1 MERRDDGAM
10 IKSITINDTS
20 GSDAAMIAVYED
32 DTQRHSATHM
42 VDDPSIIF
50 DGKARMTEKD
60 KVNTTIVNTNTCSV
74 NATTA
79 GSTNTIIMNT
89 LVSSGTAM
97 NHQRQV
103 KLTSNSSRAMSCLFT
118 QLSSSSGDRQVI
130 DDLLADDDDDDT

>member
-10 IKSITINDTS
+10 INSITINDIS
-20 GSDAAMIAVYED
+20 GSDADMIAVYEENI
-32 DTQRHSATHM
+32 QRHSATLM

-60 KVNTTIVNTNTCSV
+60 KMNTTITNTSTCSI
-74 NATTA
+74 NATTT
-79 GSTNTIIMNT
+79 GSSDTIIMNT
-89 LVSSGTAM
+89 LPSSGTAT

-103 KLTSNSSRAMSCLFT
+103 ELTSNSSRAMSYLFT

-130 DDLLADDDDDDT
+130 DDLLADDDDDT